1 MAQHYR
7 TLGQKIGPESSHCLF
22 LCIDD
27 ASLRSLL
34 AAPPPHLA
42 GFSGHVIP
50 YVSAIRATLGMK
62 ETHDDDEDED
72 DMHDEP
78 SMFDV
83 AVESLAKSLFPTV
96 AWQTLNFRELA
107 VGMNV
112 DDIVL
117 GSVLRRKVHPRLL

>member
-1 MAQHYR
+1 MAQHYH
-7 TLGQKIGPESSHCLF
+7 TLEQKIGPESSHRLF

-34 AAPPPHLA
+34 AAPPHLA
-42 GFSGHVIP
+42 GFSGHVIS
-50 YVSAIRATLGMK
+50 YVSAIRATLGIK
-62 ETHDDDEDED
+62 ETHDDGEDED

-78 SMFDV
+78 SMFNV

-96 AWQTLNFRELA
+96 AQQTLNFRELA